1 MVDQDG
7 ARLVVDNQSVKRPTR
22 SDLVYLEAS
31 PDYCLHKP
39 DTGERR
45 GSLMGGEVNSTLPVS
60 QNTQVNLRR
69 HLLLRYCCCSK
80 VVS

>member
-31 PDYCLHKP
+31 PDYCLYKP
-39 DTGERR
+39 DTGEAL
-45 GSLMGGEVNSTLPVS
+45 GSLNAGEISIHFSGFTE
-60 QNTQVNLRR
+60 
-69 HLLLRYCCCSK
+69 YD
-80 VVS
+80 